1 LGGYIISEVHY
12 TGIEMLIEVIKPGI
26 LVRNNL
32 GMILQASSTVTLV
45 CTDGHNLVIDS
56 GVPGEEKSIL
66 QGLSKHGLSKEDIDT
81 VINTH
86 LHGDHMGNNALFRKA
101 RFFAHAKELPVRLK
115 NVIVIEGDFEFS
127 KSIKIIETPG
137 HTQGSISVVVY
148 DSEED
153 KTYVIAGDALPIKDN
168 YLQWV
173 PPGIN
178 FNPEIALASMKKI
191 VQIADYVIP
200 GHDDIFSIKKS

>member
-1 LGGYIISEVHY
+1 IK
-12 TGIEMLIEVIKPGI
+12 MLIEVIKPGI

-45 CTDGHNLVIDS
+45 CADGHNLIVDT
-56 GVPGEEKSIL
+56 GLPGEGKSIL
-66 QGLSKHGLSKEDIDT
+66 QGLSNLGLSKDEIDT

-86 LHGDHMGNNALFRKA
+86 LHGDHMGNNALFNKA
-101 RFFAHAKELPVRLK
+101 KFIAHANEYPVRLK
-115 NVIVIEGDFEFS
+115 NVIIIQGELQFS
-127 KSIKIIETPG
+127 ENIKIMETPG
-137 HTQGSISVVVY
+137 HTQGSISVVVH
-148 DSEED
+148 DSELN
-153 KTYVIAGDALPIKDN
+153 KTYVITGDALPIKDN

-178 FNPEIALASMKKI
+178 FNPEIALASMNKI